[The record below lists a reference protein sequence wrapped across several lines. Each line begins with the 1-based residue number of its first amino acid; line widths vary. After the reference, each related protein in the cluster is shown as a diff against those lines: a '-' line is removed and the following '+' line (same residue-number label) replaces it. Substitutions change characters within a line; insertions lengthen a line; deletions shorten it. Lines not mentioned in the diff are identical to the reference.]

1 MKTTTYKVYWTYK
14 DIHPSSNTL
23 TVLTEALARVKELR
37 DNPTD
42 NTFVTMVSEDTNRV
56 GADGVDEVKDG
67 KTPDGVP
74 YTWNKASRIGATRR

>member
-1 MKTTTYKVYWTYK
+1 MQTTTYKVYWTYK
-14 DIHPSSNTL
+14 DIHPNSNTL
-23 TVLTEALARVKELR
+23 TVLTDALARVKELR
-37 DNPTD
+37 DNPAD